1 MEDRKLV
8 FDSRIDCRIANP
20 AVFRAA
26 MQLPLNRGINGGRID
41 YVGST
46 WQKLL
51 KLNPTQVDLFNELMK
66 SF

>member
-26 MQLPLNRGINGGRID
+26 IALPLNRGVKKIRITD
-41 YVGST
+41 S
-46 WQKLL
+46 KL
-51 KLNPTQVDLFNELMK
+51 KT
-66 SF
+66 